1 MKKLFSIGIA
11 ALCWSCVPP
20 MSFYTAQAAS
30 LLDGQVLQ
38 NGFEPASRTSPEHE
52 ERRDQ
57 PARS

>member
-20 MSFYTAQAAS
+20 MSLYTALAAS

-38 NGFEPASRTSPEHE
+38 NGFESASPPSL
-52 ERRDQ
+52 ERAVRLV
-57 PARS
+57 